1 MGKTTML
8 KSLYDWMM
16 DKAAHRHAIW
26 WLAAISFIESSF
38 FPIPPDVMLIPM
50 VVAAPTRW
58 LRIAMVCTLASVAGG
73 FLGYAIGALAM
84 DSIGMA
90 ILGAFHLQ
98 DKFQA
103 LKPIIDEWGVW
114 FIIVKGAT
122 PIPYK
127 LVTITAGA
135 FHFDLGKFA
144 IASVIARG
152 MRFLLVAALL
162 WKFGPPIREF
172 VEKRLKLVTTLF
184 VVLLV
189 GGFLVLKLL

>member
-1 MGKTTML
+1 ML
-8 KSLYDWMM
+8 KGLYDWMM
-16 DKAAHRHAIW
+16 AKAAHRHAIW

-50 VVAAPTRW
+50 VIAAPTRW
-58 LRIAMVCTLASVAGG
+58 WRIALICTISSVIGG
-73 FLGYAIGALAM
+73 YLGYAIGYFAM

-114 FIIVKGAT
+114 FIIIKGMT

-135 FHFDLGKFA
+135 FDFDLTKFTF
-144 IASVIARG
+144 ASIIARG
-152 MRFLLVAALL
+152 MRFFMVAALL
-162 WKFGPPIREF
+162 WKFGLPIRSF
-172 VEKRLKLVTTLF
+172 VETRLKLVTTVF
-184 VVLLV
+184 VVALI
-189 GGFLVLKLL
+189 GGFFLVKLL

>member
-1 MGKTTML
+1 ML
-8 KSLYDWMM
+8 KRLYDWMM

-50 VVAAPTRW
+50 VIAAPTRW
-58 LRIAMVCTLASVAGG
+58 WRIALICTISSVIGG
-73 FLGYAIGALAM
+73 YLGYAIGYFAM

-114 FIIVKGAT
+114 FIIIKGMT

-135 FHFDLGKFA
+135 FDFDLTKFTF
-144 IASVIARG
+144 ASIVARG
-152 MRFLLVAALL
+152 MRFLMVAALL
-162 WKFGPPIREF
+162 WKFGLPIRDF
-172 VEKRLKLVTTLF
+172 VETRLKLVTTLF
-184 VVLLV
+184 VVALI
-189 GGFLVLKLL
+189 GGFFLVKLL

>member
-1 MGKTTML
+1 ML

-16 DKAAHRHAIW
+16 EKAAHRHAIW

-58 LRIAMVCTLASVAGG
+58 LRIAMICTVSSVAGG

-90 ILGAFHLQ
+90 ILGVFHLQ

-144 IASVIARG
+144 VASVIARG

>member
-1 MGKTTML
+1 ML

-50 VVAAPTRW
+50 VMAAPTRW
-58 LRIAMVCTLASVAGG
+58 LRIAMICTLSSVAGG

-135 FHFDLGKFA
+135 FHFDLGKFT

-162 WKFGPPIREF
+162 WKFGPPIRDF

-189 GGFLVLKLL
+189 GGFLVLKLF